1 MDKTTSSPTEKETH
15 DFMNVESFSQL
26 PFIRPHGTPV
36 KEKSAIRLFGI
47 EFGGTGAI
55 AGEECSAESSAE
67 TTNVVSEESSAAIKE
82 NEANNNVETNR
93 RFECHY
99 CCRNFPTSQAL
110 GGHQNAHKRERQHAK
125 RAHLQSAA
133 MVHNSLADAHHH
145 HFYGLVKYTRLGSAA
160 APAPASA
167 PNITYPSWTASTS
180 SGASASTRFYGS
192 QYHSSYSHHHQP
204 AAPPINGSPLGLW
217 RIPTVQTHNAS
228 FNRDRSMMQHPLPLF
243 ASDQQLMKPSHL
255 QQVVVSGGGGGGS
268 SSSSQ
273 NSRFV
278 YHESKPTTQ
287 DHVSL
292 DLHL

>member
-1 MDKTTSSPTEKETH
+1 MDKSTGTATEKETH

-26 PFIRPHGTPV
+26 PFIRPHGTPL
-36 KEKSAIRLFGI
+36 KEKPAIRLFGI
-47 EFGGTGAI
+47 EFGGTGA
-55 AGEECSAESSAE
+55 ATGEEYSAESSAE
-67 TTNVVSEESSAAIKE
+67 TTNVVNEESSAAIKE
-82 NEANNNVETNR
+82 NETSNNVDTNR

-133 MVHNSLADAHHH
+133 MVHNSLADAHQ
-145 HFYGLVKYTRLGSAA
+145 HFYGLMKYTRLGSAA

-167 PNITYPSWTASTS
+167 PNITYPSWTTSTS
-180 SGASASTRFYGS
+180 STTSATTRFYGS
-192 QYHSSYSHHHQP
+192 QYHSSYSHHHQA

-217 RIPTVQTHNAS
+217 RIPTVQNHHAS
-228 FNRDRSMMQHPLPLF
+228 FNRDRSTLQHPLPLF
-243 ASDQQLMKPSHL
+243 ASDQELTKPSHL
-255 QQVVVSGGGGGGS
+255 HQVVVGGGS
-268 SSSSQ
+268 SSSLQS
-273 NSRFV
+273 SRFV